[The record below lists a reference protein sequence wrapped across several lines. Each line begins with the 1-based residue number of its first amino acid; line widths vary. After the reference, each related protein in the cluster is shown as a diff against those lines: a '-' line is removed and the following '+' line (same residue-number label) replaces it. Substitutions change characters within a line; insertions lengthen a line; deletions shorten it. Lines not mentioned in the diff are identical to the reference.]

1 MKKGSIFI
9 CFLLLSLLIVVSPK
23 TLFADANL
31 PVPFVAEFFIGGIL
45 DGKWVSSD
53 MLATSVPSG
62 LEFRCYSFS
71 KEMEKKT
78 GTAPQSEQGPGEY
91 WNISFGP
98 SETEAEAENT
108 FKVGGNWN
116 ALPRQPKLQKGGF
129 QAYEKEIAPILKK
142 NDISAP
148 VVIQQLVRIDLDG
161 NGTDE
166 VILVAGNANS
176 RIPIF
181 EKNTYSIV
189 LLRALINGKVQ
200 TSIIHEQYI
209 KESREGEAD
218 SPNGYEIPF
227 VLDLNNDGKM
237 EVILRGTYYEGFWYE
252 IFEFDGKTLISVLS
266 NGIGA

>member
-1 MKKGSIFI
+1 MKKGMIFI
-9 CFLLLSLLIVVSPK
+9 GFLLFSLLIAVSPD
-23 TLFADANL
+23 TLYADSNSV
-31 PVPFVAEFFIGGIL
+31 VPFVAEFFIGGTL
-45 DGKWVSSD
+45 DGKWVDSD
-53 MLATSVPSG
+53 MIATSVPAG

-71 KEMEKKT
+71 KETERKK
-78 GTAPQSEQGPGEY
+78 GTAPELEQGPGEY
-91 WNISFGP
+91 WNISFG
-98 SETEAEAENT
+98 STETELENT

-116 ALPRQPKLQKGGF
+116 ALPRLPKLQKGGF
-129 QAYEKEIAPILKK
+129 QAYEKEIAAILKK

-176 RIPIF
+176 RIPMF

-189 LLRALINGKVQ
+189 LFRALVNGKVQ
-200 TSIIHEQYI
+200 TSILHEHFY
-209 KESREGEAD
+209 KEAREGEAD

-237 EVILRGTYYEGFWYE
+237 EVILRGAYYEGFWYE
-252 IFEFDGKTLISVLS
+252 IFEFDGKSLISVLS

>member
-1 MKKGSIFI
+1 MKNGTIFVG
-9 CFLLLSLLIVVSPK
+9 LLLLNLLIFVPTSTV
-23 TLFADANL
+23 LADQNS
-31 PVPFVAEFFIGGIL
+31 VIPFVAEFFIGGTL

-53 MLATSVPSG
+53 MIATSVPAG
-62 LEFRCYSFS
+62 LEFRCYGFS
-71 KEMEKKT
+71 KETERKN
-78 GTAPQSEQGPGEY
+78 GTAPKLEQGPGEY
-91 WNISFGP
+91 WNISFG
-98 SETEAEAENT
+98 STETEGENT
-108 FKVGGNWN
+108 FKVGGDWN
-116 ALPRQPKLQKGGF
+116 ALPRLPKLQKGGF
-129 QAYEKEIAPILKK
+129 QAYEKEIAAILKK
-142 NDISAP
+142 NDITAP

-189 LLRALINGKVQ
+189 LFRALVNGKVR
-200 TSIIHEQYI
+200 TSILQEHYY
-209 KESREGEAD
+209 KEAREGHAD

-227 VLDLNNDGKM
+227 VLDLNNDEKM

-252 IFEFDGKTLISVLS
+252 IFEFDGNTLKSVLS